1 MGLRTMLYYQGL
13 AEQNAAIRQKLDIES
28 EPIINAAIEQELDTQ
43 DVPIENAAVICEGQ
57 RLWLSVAT
65 SLLTVIITAETTVW
79 SPDQMSEK
87 DMVLRASR
95 MARLL
100 IETVIE

>member
-1 MGLRTMLYYQGL
+1 MEYTGLYD
-13 AEQNAAIRQKLDIES
+13 EKLVDR
-28 EPIINAAIEQELDTQ
+28 N
-43 DVPIENAAVICEGQ
+43 VPIEDAAVICENQ

-87 DMVLRASR
+87 DMVSRASR

>member
-1 MGLRTMLYYQGL
+1 MKYTGLYDERL
-13 AEQNAAIRQKLDIES
+13 ADQN
-28 EPIINAAIEQELDTQ
+28 
-43 DVPIENAAVICEGQ
+43 VPIEDAAAICENQ

-87 DMVLRASR
+87 DMVSRASR

>member
-1 MGLRTMLYYQGL
+1 MEYTGLYDERI
-13 AEQNAAIRQKLDIES
+13 ADQNVPIVNAAAIR
-28 EPIINAAIEQELDTQ
+28 
-43 DVPIENAAVICEGQ
+43 EGQ

-87 DMVLRASR
+87 DMVSRASR

>member
-1 MGLRTMLYYQGL
+1 MAGSNLLKRKEMKYTGLYDERLVDRNVPIV
-13 AEQNAAIRQKLDIES
+13 NAA
-28 EPIINAAIEQELDTQ
+28 AI
-43 DVPIENAAVICEGQ
+43 CKGQ

-87 DMVLRASR
+87 DMVSRASR

-100 IETVIE
+100 IETVIK